1 MMYNWLKHHAN
12 KLIMVLGLIFAKADS
27 FLFVPRTQT
36 ALELSDSFRQLSY
49 KVCHW
54 SQNREGVLAR
64 R

>member
-12 KLIMVLGLIFAKADS
+12 KLIMVLGLIFAKASS

-36 ALELSDSFRQLSY
+36 DCTPAFRQLSY
-49 KVCHW
+49 NVSHW